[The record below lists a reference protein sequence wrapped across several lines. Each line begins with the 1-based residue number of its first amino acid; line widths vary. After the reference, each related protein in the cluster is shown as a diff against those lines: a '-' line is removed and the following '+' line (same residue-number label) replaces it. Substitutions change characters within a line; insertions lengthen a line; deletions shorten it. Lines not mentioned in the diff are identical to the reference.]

1 MKLQFLAVTAAAA
14 LMAAPALH
22 AQATTPPQASITG
35 HNDVQRGMRPRGMM
49 GHGMMAN
56 LNLTADQK
64 AKMKAIHEKYA
75 PQMKAA
81 REKAKP
87 DFDAMK
93 AARASHD
100 TAAMRTARAKLQAD
114 MAPTQSVM
122 KQQMAEMRAILTPE
136 QQQKFDSASARMKGH
151 MGGRGF
157 RPGMGTRPAQPVKPA
172 NPTK

>member
-1 MKLQFLAVTAAAA
+1 MKLQFLAVAAAA
-14 LMAAPALH
+14 TLMAVPALH
-22 AQATTPPQASITG
+22 AQATTPPQASVTG
-35 HNDVQRGMRPRGMM
+35 HNSPQRGMMHRGMRD
-49 GHGMMAN
+49 

-64 AKMKAIHEKYA
+64 AKMKAIRAKYA

-100 TAAMRTARAKLQAD
+100 TAAMRAARAKLQAD
-114 MAPTQSVM
+114 MAPTQNVM

-157 RPGMGTRPAQPVKPA
+157 GPGMGTRPVRPMKPA
-172 NPTK
+172 GATK

>member
-1 MKLQFLAVTAAAA
+1 MKLQFLAVAAAA
-14 LMAAPALH
+14 GLMAVPALH
-22 AQATTPPQASITG
+22 AQVTTPPQASVTG
-35 HNDVQRGMRPRGMM
+35 HNSPRRGMRQGGMM
-49 GHGMMAN
+49 RGGMMRN
-56 LNLTADQK
+56 LDLTADQQ

-81 REKAKP
+81 REKSKP

-93 AARASHD
+93 KARASHD
-100 TAAMRTARAKLQAD
+100 TAAMKAAGARLRAD

-136 QQQKFDSASARMKGH
+136 QQQKMDSASARMKNR

-157 RPGMGTRPAQPVKPA
+157 GPGMHSRPAQPVKPA
-172 NPTK
+172 GTL

>member
-1 MKLQFLAVTAAAA
+1 MKLQFLAVAAAAA
-14 LMAAPALH
+14 LMAAPTLH

-35 HNDVQRGMRPRGMM
+35 HNDAQRGMRPRGAM
-49 GHGMMAN
+49 GRGMMAN

-64 AKMKAIHEKYA
+64 AKMKAIRTKYE

-81 REKAKP
+81 RDKAKP

-100 TAAMRTARAKLQAD
+100 TAAMRTARARLQAD
-114 MAPTQSVM
+114 MAPTQNVM
-122 KQQMAEMRAILTPE
+122 KQQMTEMRAILTPE
-136 QQQKFDSASARMKGH
+136 QQQKMDSARVHMKGH

-157 RPGMGTRPAQPVKPA
+157 RSGMGTRPAQPVKPA
-172 NPTK
+172 SAL

>member
-1 MKLQFLAVTAAAA
+1 MKLQILAVTAAAA

-22 AQATTPPQASITG
+22 AQVTTPPQASITG
-35 HNDVQRGMRPRGMM
+35 HNDVKRGMRQ
-49 GHGMMAN
+49 HGMMAN

-100 TAAMRTARAKLQAD
+100 TAAMRAARAKLQAD

-136 QQQKFDSASARMKGH
+136 QQQKMDSARVHMRGH

-157 RPGMGTRPAQPVKPA
+157 RSGMGTRPAQPVKPA
-172 NPTK
+172 NTL

>member
-1 MKLQFLAVTAAAA
+1 MKLQFLAVAAAA
-14 LMAAPALH
+14 GLMAVPALH
-22 AQATTPPQASITG
+22 AQVTTPPQASVTG
-35 HNDVQRGMRPRGMM
+35 HNRAPRGMRQGGMM
-49 GHGMMAN
+49 KN
-56 LNLTADQK
+56 LNLTADQQ

-81 REKAKP
+81 REKSKP

-93 AARASHD
+93 KARASHD
-100 TAAMRTARAKLQAD
+100 TAAMKAAGAKLRAD

-136 QQQKFDSASARMKGH
+136 KQQKMDSATARMRNR

-157 RPGMGTRPAQPVKPA
+157 GPGMHSRPAQPVKPA
-172 NPTK
+172 GTL

>member
-1 MKLQFLAVTAAAA
+1 MKLQFLAVAAAA
-14 LMAAPALH
+14 GLMAVPALH

-35 HNDVQRGMRPRGMM
+35 HNPPQRGMMMHRGMM
-49 GHGMMAN
+49 RN
-56 LNLTADQK
+56 LNLTADQQ

-81 REKAKP
+81 REKSKP

-93 AARASHD
+93 KARASHD
-100 TAAMRTARAKLQAD
+100 TAAMKAARARLQAD
-114 MAPTQSVM
+114 MAPTQNVM

-136 QQQKFDSASARMKGH
+136 QQQKMDSARVHMQGR

-157 RPGMGTRPAQPVKPA
+157 HSGMGARQTQPVKPA
-172 NPTK
+172 STL